1 MHINSFIKYFN
12 GVHFLQGW
20 RWVLYATAAAWGA
33 ALVYSTAT
41 ARVLYGDGA
50 WFVLTHLLTPHRF
63 NNYDFQRTFASVISQ
78 APVLFGQRLGLD
90 SVAAYAALYTF
101 GIYVLPAVAMVIAL
115 GLARKQPVLFS
126 MIGFAILVYGFGAN
140 FINTEA
146 NLFFGFV
153 WLSVTILALH
163 GLAPILRGL
172 VLPAIAIAL
181 LRSYEGMLLV
191 GPFLALWATIAAVRH
206 EGRLESIG
214 LVLSA
219 LLYLLGA
226 TIGLGGFLSPRDPGN
241 ASSFLSTAFA
251 YLGHPHVFLLL
262 AGIAIIPGICLPS
275 HRLRTVSATASALLG
290 LGFVLG
296 ITKLEGFYSFSVYY
310 QNRSFLV
317 LFLPGFVG
325 LALAVYAYR
334 PAWLRTDADAT
345 GYALFLVPLAFAVA
359 GDAVGTYRWSTYV
372 QAFCTVLEMPS
383 TPLERLGA
391 LKQSGAR
398 TAWAWTHPTMSV
410 LLRGRGSQSMVVNEP
425 GASGFEPFDPTR
437 IMSTPYRGLCQAPL
451 VGAAIPDSF
460 DLPTDFTS
468 GAYPSYILSVSGL
481 SKPEGWATWSEGPK
495 VEFRFARPLP
505 RSFDIKLRIG
515 SAFGCNRALPVKVRA
530 GGQELSFVADQ
541 EPTDITL
548 EFRET
553 NLATTLS
560 FDIPRPES
568 PAENGSGADTRKL
581 GIAFVSLA
589 VNPK

>member
-1 MHINSFIKYFN
+1 MF
-12 GVHFLQGW
+12 
-20 RWVLYATAAAWGA
+20 YATAAAWGA
-33 ALVYSTAT
+33 ALAYSTAT

-50 WFVLTHLLTPHRF
+50 WFVLTHLLTPYRF
-63 NNYDFQRTFASVISQ
+63 NDYDFQRTFASVISQ

-90 SVAAYAALYTF
+90 SVAAYTALYSF
-101 GIYVLPAVAMVIAL
+101 GIFVLPAVTMVIAL
-115 GLARKQPVLFS
+115 VLARKQPVLFA

-153 WLSVTILALH
+153 WLSVTILALY
-163 GLAPILRGL
+163 GSAPILRGL

-191 GPFLALWATIAAVRH
+191 GPFLALWATISAVRH

-214 LVLSA
+214 LVFAA

-251 YLGHPHVFLLL
+251 YLEHPHLFLFL
-262 AGIAIIPGICLPS
+262 AGIAVIPGILLPS
-275 HRLRTVSATASALLG
+275 HRLRIVSATVSALLG
-290 LGFVLG
+290 LGFVLS
-296 ITKLEGFYSFSVYY
+296 ITRLEGYYSFSLYY
-310 QNRSFLV
+310 QNRSFMV
-317 LFLPGFVG
+317 LFLPSFVG

-334 PAWLRTDADAT
+334 PVWLRPDTDAT
-345 GYALFLVPLAFAVA
+345 GRALFLVPLAFAVA
-359 GDAVGTYRWSTYV
+359 GDAVGTYRWSSYV
-372 QAFCTVLEMPS
+372 QAFCSALEMPS
-383 TPLERLGA
+383 TPLERLGM

-398 TAWAWTHPTMSV
+398 TAWAWTHPTLSV
-410 LLRGRGSQSMVVNEP
+410 LLRDRGSQSMVVNEP
-425 GASGFEPFDPTR
+425 GASGFEPFVPTR
-437 IMSTPYRGLCQAPL
+437 AMSISYRGLCQAPL
-451 VGAAIPDSF
+451 VGTGITDSF
-460 DLPTDFTS
+460 DLPIDFTS
-468 GAYPSYILSVSGL
+468 GGYPSYILSVSGL
-481 SKPEGWATWSEGPK
+481 SKPEGWATWSEGSR

-515 SAFGCNRALPVKVRA
+515 SAFGGNRALPVKIQA
-530 GGQELSFVADQ
+530 GGRELSFVADQ
-541 EPTDITL
+541 APTNITL

-568 PAENGSGADTRKL
+568 PAENGNGADIRKL

-589 VNPK
+589 INPK